1 MTGHQAR
8 LPIESAWPSRTR
20 HSTVSGAVTPSPG
33 ISSDDF
39 DFPRLPIVHMR
50 AVWSSEAE
58 AIRVREALNLIWFTS
73 FVCPLLMSAVSITRS
88 MNLYFVLTQEFV
100 RDLDFLS
107 A

>member
-1 MTGHQAR
+1 MARLWSEIALRHTPVVASQSLAEPSNEAVASNSFEPVGVIGHQAR

-20 HSTVSGAVTPSPG
+20 HSTISGAVTPSPG

-58 AIRVREALNLIWFTS
+58 AIRVREVLNLI
-73 FVCPLLMSAVSITRS
+73 
-88 MNLYFVLTQEFV
+88 
-100 RDLDFLS
+100 
-107 A
+107 